1 LRDKLFQHVSSR
13 LHRYHRETKEGS

>member
-13 LHRYHRETKEGS
+13 LHRYHRERKEGS